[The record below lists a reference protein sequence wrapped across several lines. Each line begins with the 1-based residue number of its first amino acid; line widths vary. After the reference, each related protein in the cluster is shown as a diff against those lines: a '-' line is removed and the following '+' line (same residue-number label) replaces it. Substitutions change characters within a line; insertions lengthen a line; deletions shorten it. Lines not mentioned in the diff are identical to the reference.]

1 MNSSM
6 KMKTRRRHDNHYK
19 AHILDHLPTIP
30 PTTNL
35 TSPILIIPVKRLQN
49 PKRVNAS
56 SQNNK
61 HVEYL
66 MRAPPDIKASWIELL
81 RDPRD
86 IDQGADEG
94 DPTLS
99 IVIREAGLFVEL
111 LERE

>member
-1 MNSSM
+1 MNSSTE
-6 KMKTRRRHDNHYK
+6 MKTRRRHDNHYK
-19 AHILDHLPTIP
+19 ADILITCLQY

-35 TSPILIIPVKRLQN
+35 TSPVLIIPVKRLQN
-49 PKRVNAS
+49 TNRVNAS

-66 MRAPPDIKASWIELL
+66 MRAPPNVKASWIELL

-99 IVIREAGLFVEL
+99 IVVREARLFVEL